1 MFLLKHFW
9 EKIRWD
15 KDLPPE
21 IKNIWLKRE
30 KVLPSYLQIPRL
42 ITSAQK
48 KIREIELLLFRDA
61 SIIGASTFA
70 YTVIHQTSSTTQG
83 FISGKPRLSKKNTSI
98 PRLELIAAVMV
109 ENLAGNI
116 TNSLQRFKVTALH
129 GWSDSMVVL
138 LWLKINGTYKQFVQ
152 NRVNHIKLKAQIQ
165 WHFVSTDENSR
176 GCNVDKLPKR
186 WLERTTWFQSK
197 EKRQKKNDI
206 EPTKELEEGAK
217 LLKEVF
223 CKEKLDESQIDVFI
237 NKFEFW
243 KTIGILSWIK
253 DLHTI
258 LNRKRNKQVH

>member
-98 PRLELIAAVMV
+98 PRLELIAAAMV

-186 WLERTTWFQSK
+186 WLERTAWFQSK

-223 CKEKLDESQIDVFI
+223 YKEKLDESQIDVFI

>member
-21 IKNIWLKRE
+21 IKSIWLKWE

-42 ITSAQK
+42 ITSVQK

-83 FISGKPRLSKKNTSI
+83 FISGKPRLSKKKTSI
-98 PRLELIAAVMV
+98 LRLELIAAVMV

-116 TNSLQRFKVTALH
+116 TNSLQRFKVTAVH

-165 WHFVSTDENSR
+165 
-176 GCNVDKLPKR
+176 
-186 WLERTTWFQSK
+186 
-197 EKRQKKNDI
+197 
-206 EPTKELEEGAK
+206 
-217 LLKEVF
+217 
-223 CKEKLDESQIDVFI
+223 
-237 NKFEFW
+237 
-243 KTIGILSWIK
+243 
-253 DLHTI
+253 
-258 LNRKRNKQVH
+258 